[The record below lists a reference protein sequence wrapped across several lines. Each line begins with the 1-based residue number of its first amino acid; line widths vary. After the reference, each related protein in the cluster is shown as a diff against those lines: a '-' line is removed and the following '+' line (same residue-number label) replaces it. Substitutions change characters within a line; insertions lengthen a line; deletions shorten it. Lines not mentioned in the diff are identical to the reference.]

1 MPLTRQGSFMPK
13 LLARRQT
20 RAASKIQAAWR
31 RRKARKAVKP
41 SRLYSGKKTYS
52 QTRRITNAVMANI
65 AESKYQGARKDCLDT
80 VAKPLGTIRPMSYIF
95 LNTGVDI
102 SAQHPEF
109 QTPLNLFT
117 FPKGTDGD
125 KRVGE
130 YMYVKK
136 SHIKLNIQCLPI
148 GFSGSEN
155 EDVSLNAPIDCRL
168 MVVKANRKNNKY
180 GTSPSPAGSLF
191 IDTQNGQFGY
201 NETTGSINLLM
212 SQPINKRK
220 FIVYR
225 DYKFTL
231 APPAIEH
238 IDLNGTLNHGTTY
251 ANSRYPSRRNFSMN
265 LPIFKKT
272 HFDDSSNTPDD
283 IDTQWF
289 IILQCVRQ
297 THCFL
302 SGPSALRPSNIRMEL
317 LGTTSA
323 LDN

>member
-20 RAASKIQAAWR
+20 RAAKKIQQAWR
-31 RRKARKAVKP
+31 KRQATKATKP
-41 SRLYSGKKTYS
+41 SRLYSGKKTYT
-52 QTRRITNAVMANI
+52 QTRRITNAVMANLS
-65 AESKYQGARKDCLDT
+65 ESKYRGVREDCLST
-80 VAKPLGTIRPMSYIF
+80 VAKPFGTVRPMSYIF
-95 LNTGVDI
+95 LNTGVSV
-102 SAQHPEF
+102 SATHPEF
-109 QTPLNLFT
+109 ITPLNLFT
-117 FPKGTDGD
+117 FPKGTNGD
-125 KRVGE
+125 QRVGE
-130 YMYVKK
+130 YMYLKK
-136 SHIKLNIQCLPI
+136 THIKLNVQCLPI
-148 GFSGSEN
+148 GFAGSEQP
-155 EDVSLNAPIDCRL
+155 DVSLNSPVDCRL

-180 GTSPSPAGSLF
+180 GSSPSPAASLF
-191 IDTQNGQFGY
+191 LNTENGQFGY

-225 DYKFTL
+225 DMKFTL

-238 IDLNGTLNHGTTY
+238 VDFNGILNHGTTY
-251 ANSRYPSRRNFSMN
+251 ANARYASRKNISFD
-265 LPIFKKT
+265 LPVYKKT
-272 HFDDSSNTPDD
+272 HFTDADNTPDD
-283 IDTQWF
+283 VDSQWF

-302 SGPSALRPSNIRMEL
+302 SGPSALRPDNIRMEV